1 MNIKYEDLHILLLSA
16 CSAVFYVF
24 LVTDLLG
31 IKTNEAINVVD
42 IHDLPRY
49 RTLSGDYLDISLLF
63 LLILD
68 VLPINSLVLF
78 SSMQSYQV
86 SVDKLSQSLAWH
98 L

>member
-1 MNIKYEDLHILLLSA
+1 M
-16 CSAVFYVF
+16 F